1 MSQSPFAKQIS
12 NRNYMSPVGFKF
24 ILSKA
29 PKVDFMCQS
38 ANIPSINMGTAV
50 QATYLKDIAVPG
62 DKVLY
67 DDLNLRFLI
76 DENMENYLQIYKWI
90 TGLGYPESVEQ
101 YNTLKSDDPYSV
113 INDIERTDPRYFES
127 SDATLQILS
136 SNYQPNILVKF
147 KDVFPTSL
155 STLEFDVSDRDYS
168 YFTAQVSFK
177 YTIYEIT
184 DKNGVR
190 LDNKPTLGD
199 PR

>member
-38 ANIPSINMGTAV
+38 ANIPSISMGTAV

-101 YNTLKSDDPYSV
+101 YNTLRTEDPYSV

-127 SDATLQILS
+127 SDATLQILN
-136 SNYQPNILVKF
+136 SNYQPNTLVKF

-184 DKNGVR
+184 DRNGVR
-190 LDNKPTLGD
+190 LDNKPTIGD
-199 PR
+199 TR

>member
-1 MSQSPFAKQIS
+1 MTLCANLQIFPRS
-12 NRNYMSPVGFKF
+12 VWELQFS
-24 ILSKA
+24 S
-29 PKVDFMCQS
+29 
-38 ANIPSINMGTAV
+38 
-50 QATYLKDIAVPG
+50 YLKDIAVPG

-90 TGLGYPESVEQ
+90 TGLGYPESIEQ
-101 YNTLKSDDPYSV
+101 YNTLKSEDPYSV
-113 INDIERTDPRYFES
+113 INDVDRTDPRYFES
-127 SDATLQILS
+127 SDATLQILN

-168 YFTAQVSFK
+168 FFTAQVSFK

-184 DKNGVR
+184 DRNGVR
-190 LDNKPTLGD
+190 LDNKPTIGD

>member
-29 PKVDFMCQS
+29 PKVDFLCQA
-38 ANIPSINMGTAV
+38 ANIPAINMGTAV
-50 QATYLKDIAVPG
+50 QPSYLKDIAVPG

-67 DDLNLRFLI
+67 DDLTLRFLI
-76 DENMENYLQIYKWI
+76 DEQMENYLSIYKWI
-90 TGLGYPESVEQ
+90 TGLGYPETIEQ
-101 YNTLKSDDPYSV
+101 YNNLKKEDPYTRV
-113 INDIERTDPRYFES
+113 QDIGITDPRYFEF
-127 SDATLQILS
+127 SDATLQILN

-147 KDVFPTSL
+147 KDVFPISL
-155 STLEFDVSDRDYS
+155 STLEFDVADRDYS

-177 YTIYEIT
+177 YTIFEIT

-190 LDNKPTLGD
+190 IDNKPALGD

>member
-38 ANIPSINMGTAV
+38 ANIPSISMGTAV

-101 YNTLKSDDPYSV
+101 YNKLKSDDPYSV
-113 INDIERTDPRYFES
+113 INDIDRTDPRYFES

-190 LDNKPTLGD
+190 LDNKPTLGS
-199 PR
+199 PT